1 MKYIIQLLVLMSIS
15 FGAAANKQI
24 GVGVGFHF
32 GEKEIEEHWEDDF
45 RVHGSLMYNEPG
57 KLYTKV
63 ASDFKHYHTASAGIS
78 IPVQPFEYGSASI
91 GIGGGVLDYEYSD
104 DNWVVSLM
112 FASNLVYHNL
122 GQGATIDFNSDMIAL
137 NYFIAFIQ

>member
-1 MKYIIQLLVLMSIS
+1 MKYIVQLILLMGLS
-15 FGAAANKQI
+15 FSAVANQQI

-32 GEKEIEEHWEDDF
+32 GEKEIDQQWEDDM
-45 RVHGSLMYNEPG
+45 RLHGSIMYNQPG
-57 KLYTKV
+57 KLYTKA
-63 ASDFKHYHTASAGIS
+63 ASDFKNYHTASAGFS
-78 IPVQPFEYGSASI
+78 IPVQPFEHGNASI
-91 GIGGGVLDYEYSD
+91 GIGAGVLDYKYSD
-104 DNWVVSLM
+104 DSWVVSLM